1 MGHYDEQRE
10 AMEKKL
16 SNVSFQE
23 TKKNQTP
30 AGAWYDYEKKIALG
44 LPPVGEP
51 CQYTLTGSFWFE
63 CTIVSLDNLV
73 INCPHIAEMCD
84 NGNGLQWVTQ
94 DDIQFRPTDWNKQPK
109 QQALS
114 PEVAFHLSNAFN
126 EIQASARLLSETD
139 PRKSALAGIAGAVN
153 AVREVAL

>member
-16 SNVSFQE
+16 SNLSFPE

-44 LPPVGEP
+44 LPPVGDR
-51 CQYTLTGSFWFE
+51 CQYSLTGHSWFE
-63 CTIVSLDNLV
+63 CTIVSHDNLV
-73 INCPHIAEMCD
+73 INCPHITEMC
-84 NGNGLQWVTQ
+84 NKSNGLQLVRPC
-94 DDIQFRPTDWNKQPK
+94 DIQFRPNDWNKQPK

-126 EIQASARLLSETD
+126 EIQASARLLPETD